1 LKEMNVLIKPIIT
14 EKATS
19 NSELSNCYT
28 FLVDPNSNKIQI
40 KKAVEKLYN
49 VSVDKVRTLKYGSIL
64 RTRYTKSGIQRGK
77 SNVTKR
83 AIVQVTEGDTIDF
96 FNNIK

>member
-1 LKEMNVLIKPIIT
+1 MNVLIRPIIT

-19 NSELSNCYT
+19 KSELSNCYT
-28 FLVDPNSNKIQI
+28 FQVDPNSNKIQI

-64 RTRYTKSGIQRGK
+64 RTRYTKNGIQRGK
-77 SNVTKR
+77 GNVTKR
-83 AIVQVTEGDTIDF
+83 AIVQVSDGDSIDF

>member
-1 LKEMNVLIKPIIT
+1 M
-14 EKATS
+14 
-19 NSELSNCYT
+19 
-28 FLVDPNSNKIQI
+28 
-40 KKAVEKLYN
+40 
-49 VSVDKVRTLKYGSIL
+49 DKVRTLKYGSIL

-83 AIVQVTEGDTIDF
+83 AIVQVAEGDTIDF

>member
-1 LKEMNVLIKPIIT
+1 MNVLIKPIIT

-40 KKAVEKLYN
+40 KKQLKSYIMFQWIKL
-49 VSVDKVRTLKYGSIL
+49 
-64 RTRYTKSGIQRGK
+64 
-77 SNVTKR
+77 
-83 AIVQVTEGDTIDF
+83 EH
-96 FNNIK
+96 

>member
-1 LKEMNVLIKPIIT
+1 MNVLIKPIIT

-40 KKAVEKLYN
+40 KKAVESYF
-49 VSVDKVRTLKYGSIL
+49 SVDVD
-64 RTRYTKSGIQRGK
+64 QP
-77 SNVTKR
+77 KR
-83 AIVQVTEGDTIDF
+83 LDENT
-96 FNNIK
+96 